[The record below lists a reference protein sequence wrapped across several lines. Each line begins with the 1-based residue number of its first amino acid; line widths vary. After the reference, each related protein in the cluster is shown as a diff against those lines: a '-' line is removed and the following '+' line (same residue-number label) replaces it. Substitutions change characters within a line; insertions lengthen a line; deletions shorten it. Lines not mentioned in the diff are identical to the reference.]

1 MFDKAYWNERAEKY
15 GHTGHA
21 EPFYYCFDQ
30 QARLHAIETL
40 IAQAAIPKE
49 QALDFGCGSGDFV
62 ALLQNHFN
70 TVCAYDISDVMIRQV
85 RRRFPQSTVLAS
97 DVLNDLLANRRFDLI
112 LSVTVLQTFH
122 VQELDQAL
130 AVLAAHLS
138 EQGLF
143 IAMEFFT
150 TAALNRQLS
159 ETKAT
164 SEEWH
169 ELLKKHGLK
178 IITTPGFINPH
189 LVPSKSWDSYNN
201 NLFLKSLKPF
211 KRTAFAQAQFIRSAK
226 KILNHYKDTLPETES
241 PLHFYTIQKEQ
252 ACN

>member
-1 MFDKAYWNERAEKY
+1 MFDKSYWNERAETY

-30 QARLHAIETL
+30 QARLQAVETL
-40 IAQAAIPKE
+40 ILQANIEKG
-49 QALDFGCGSGDFV
+49 QALDFGCGSGDFTD
-62 ALLQNHFN
+62 LLSRHFR
-70 TVCAYDISDVMIRQV
+70 TSYAYDISDVMIAQV
-85 RRRFPQSTVLAS
+85 KKRFSQPAVVASDELKEVLA
-97 DVLNDLLANRRFDLI
+97 DRRFDLL
-112 LSVTVLQTFH
+112 LSVTVLQTFS
-122 VQELDQAL
+122 VQELDQTL
-130 AVLAAHLS
+130 SLLSAHLS
-138 EQGLF
+138 EKGLF

-150 TAALNRQLS
+150 TAALNRQLG

-164 SEEWH
+164 AEEWR

-178 IITTPGFINPH
+178 IASLPGFINPH
-189 LVPSKSWDSYNN
+189 LAPSKSWDSYNN

-211 KRTAFAQAQFIRSAK
+211 KRYAFAQAQFIRSAK
-226 KILNHYKDTLPETES
+226 KILNHYRDTLPETGS

>member
-1 MFDKAYWNERAEKY
+1 MH

-30 QARLHAIETL
+30 QVRLQAIDTL
-40 IAQAAIPKE
+40 IGQANIPRE
-49 QALDFGCGSGDFV
+49 LALDFGCGSGDFTD
-62 ALLQNHFN
+62 LLSRHFKV
-70 TVCAYDISDVMIRQV
+70 TYAYDISDVMIRRVKQ
-85 RRRFPQSTVLAS
+85 RFPQPSVIAS
-97 DVLNDLLANRRFDLI
+97 DTLAGIPAGYRFDLL
-112 LSVTVLQTFH
+112 LSVTVLQTFSTS
-122 VQELDQAL
+122 ELDQAL
-130 AVLAAHLS
+130 DFLASHLS
-138 EQGLF
+138 AKGLF

-150 TAALNRQLS
+150 TEALNRQLG

-164 SEEWH
+164 VEDWQ

-178 IITTPGFINPH
+178 ITALPGLLHPH
-189 LVPSKSWDSYNN
+189 LAASKSWNSYNN

-211 KRTAFAQAQFIRSAK
+211 KRYAFAQAQFIRSAK
-226 KILNHYKDTLPETES
+226 KILNHYRDSLPETES